1 MKLVTFGDSW
11 VWGDELEQN
20 KTLSPDGVE
29 YDHNYNIYRH
39 KNNIGGI
46 VNQNHT
52 FTDYINYATNGGSN
66 QHILYDLMN
75 YINSDDYDE
84 NDLVLIGMTSPLR
97 NIIYSNISKTPLT
110 WPGWDY
116 DSYRGYCDE
125 SLKDNKD
132 FEKWWKSNIK
142 IHLNKRNDILNYA
155 QTCLSIKSL
164 LSKHSKYLV
173 WQSIDGNIWEYE
185 KDFEEVYLEKY
196 KLNSGRND
204 LKITSKDNFIFKKE
218 SLNKELK
225 RGTSEKQIWINIEHQ
240 DWKSWLE
247 DNYEHDDV
255 FVWSS
260 NHPNEKG
267 IISWYELVLSDK
279 IKKIID

>member
-1 MKLVTFGDSW
+1 
-11 VWGDELEQN
+11 
-20 KTLSPDGVE
+20 
-29 YDHNYNIYRH
+29 
-39 KNNIGGI
+39 
-46 VNQNHT
+46 
-52 FTDYINYATNGGSN
+52 
-66 QHILYDLMN
+66 MN

-84 NDLVLIGMTSPLR
+84 NDLILIGMTSPLR
-97 NIIYSNISKTPLT
+97 NIIYSNISKTPIT

-116 DSYRGYCDE
+116 DSYTSYCDV
-125 SLKDNKD
+125 SLKENKD
-132 FEKWWKSNIK
+132 FEKWWKSNVK

-155 QTCLSIKSL
+155 QACLSIKSL
-164 LSKHSKYLV
+164 LTKHSKYLV
-173 WQSIDGNIWEYE
+173 WQSIDGNFWEYE

-196 KLNSGRND
+196 KLNSKESD
-204 LKITSKDNFIFKKE
+204 LKSSCKNNFVFKKE

-225 RGTSEKQIWINIEHQ
+225 RGTSVQQIWINIEHQ

-267 IISWYELVLSDK
+267 IISWYDLVLSDK
-279 IKKIID
+279 IKKIIH